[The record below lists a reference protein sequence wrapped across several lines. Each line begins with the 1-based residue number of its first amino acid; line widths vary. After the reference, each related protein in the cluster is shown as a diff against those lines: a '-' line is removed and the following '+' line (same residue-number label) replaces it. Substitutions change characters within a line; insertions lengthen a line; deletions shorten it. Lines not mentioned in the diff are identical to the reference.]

1 MKKSYLW
8 SGLGMIAAGLGFL
21 AAAIFWDTPLGSLF
35 CGFCGAFVGP
45 GLVQVVKYFKW
56 TSPKNAPLY
65 RERLEEEQIELRDER
80 KEMLRNKSGRM
91 AYILGLVLMSG
102 SIVAFTI
109 LGRLGVVREESADLM
124 VFFLAALLVVEFVSG
139 ILIYRRLEK
148 QY

>member
-8 SGLGMIAAGLGFL
+8 SGLGMIALGLGFL
-21 AAAIFWDTPLGSLF
+21 AAAIFWDTPLGSLL
-35 CGFCGAFVGP
+35 CGFSGAFTAP
-45 GLVQVVKYFKW
+45 GIVQVVKYIKW

-91 AYILGLVLMSG
+91 AYALGLVLMSG
-102 SIVAFTI
+102 SIVAFSI
-109 LGRLGVVREESADLM
+109 LGKLGVVREESADLM

-148 QY
+148 RY